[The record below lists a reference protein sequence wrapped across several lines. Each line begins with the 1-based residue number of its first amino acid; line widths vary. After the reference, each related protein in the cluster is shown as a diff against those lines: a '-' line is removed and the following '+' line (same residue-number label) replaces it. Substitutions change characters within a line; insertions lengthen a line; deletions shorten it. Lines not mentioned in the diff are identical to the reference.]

1 MKQIKQIDRKIER
14 KDRKDRK
21 KATKTPNM
29 WLTDSSNQE
38 INWVK

>member
-1 MKQIKQIDRKIER
+1 MEQIKQIEET
-14 KDRKDRK
+14 KDRK